1 MGWGVPWALG
11 QLVPCPNPFLSVGLL
26 QPLPRPQRPPELMCF
41 VLLAEGEGGEPPTAV
56 EGRGL
61 AFLSPSLRPPHV
73 GRGQLGRSCCLHS
86 KEGDGEGDTGVEGH
100 SRHRVTWQQA
110 CWQQCINGDVHPAVT
125 TAQASLTCEFCLN
138 IPDTCNT
145 TKCRKD
151 CRAHWRS
158 RWEDQGPPFSTLHA
172 SFPSEAVSAALPLGA
187 AEINKVWGQT
197 KETIRRAMSKLHQ
210 IFMDLSIGLGS
221 AVPSPIIQVP
231 HMQPGAAGKTADLF

>member
-1 MGWGVPWALG
+1 M
-11 QLVPCPNPFLSVGLL
+11 
-26 QPLPRPQRPPELMCF
+26 RF

-56 EGRGL
+56 AREGL
-61 AFLSPSLRPPHV
+61 AFLSPPLRPP
-73 GRGQLGRSCCLHS
+73 RIRQGQLGRSCCLHS

-100 SRHRVTWQQA
+100 SRDRVTWQQA
-110 CWQQCINGDVHPAVT
+110 CWQQCISGDVHPAVT
-125 TAQASLTCEFCLN
+125 TAQASLTCEFSLN

-158 RWEDQGPPFSTLHA
+158 RWEDQGPPFSTLHT
-172 SFPSEAVSAALPLGA
+172 SFPSEAVSAGLPLGA

-221 AVPSPIIQVP
+221 AVPNPIIQVP
-231 HMQPGAAGKTADLF
+231 HTQPGAAGKTADLF